1 MAASCSYASQLRQL
15 ASAPV
20 TAVQMACLGA
30 VMVLLVDL
38 CASGDGTRAIVPEMM
53 AFRGGRGL
61 FTGPVWRESEA
72 CASCQSCPRTA
83 SPNSRVLRHVAT
95 RLIGPNSASFAHF
108 VSENSALV
116 HAVDAAAVPV
126 AVLHR
131 GAAHTPPPPRH
142 RPHRCRIPR
151 RNTSSRTTVSQ
162 HDLDH
167 GLGPQQGPEAR
178 RGHAHQ

>member
-1 MAASCSYASQLRQL
+1 MQLCFTLRRE
-15 ASAPV
+15 ASA
-20 TAVQMACLGA
+20 ARLNCKSACLGA
-30 VMVLLVDL
+30 ATTLLVDL
-38 CASGDGTRAIVPEMM
+38 CARGDGTRAIVPEMM
-53 AFRGGRGL
+53 DWRSDAVWL
-61 FTGPVWRESEA
+61 SGPVWRESEA

-95 RLIGPNSASFAHF
+95 GLIGPNSASFAHF

-131 GAAHTPPPPRH
+131 GAAHTPPPRSH
-142 RPHRCRIPR
+142 RPLRRRIPR
-151 RNTSSRTTVSQ
+151 RSTSSRTTGSQ
-162 HDLDH
+162 HHLDH

-178 RGHAHQ
+178 RGHARQ